1 MASKDLSITD
11 PHPSPLTPVDDDE
24 LGQLESPLDAEPPA
38 GSVPQ
43 RSRSSA
49 EQHFAPV
56 LPDDVDEVHG
66 PLQPSAIVEV
76 PVQPPATSLPPSRP
90 LWLGLAL
97 CLAVAIAA
105 GFAAAEINSRGIT
118 LGALTLALIFGVL
131 IGNAAPAQ
139 TDAFADG
146 ITFAKKHLLR
156 IGIVLYGFRL
166 TWSSFEAAGASIFL
180 VDAVVVVTTFLL
192 SMWVGVRWL
201 KLDRETSALIGAG
214 NAICGASAIL
224 ATAPVVG
231 AKPAQASIAIST
243 VAVFGT
249 IALLLYPVLYRANLG
264 LGWLPGGAYGFG
276 VFIGSTVHEVGQ
288 VVAISNAVAAAASD
302 SAVVTKMGRVAM
314 LLPFLFAI
322 AWWRR
327 GGTDAD
333 GAPRNWRKSMPLYPL
348 LFAVVVVVNSVAA
361 TAGARPMIARLDELA
376 LATAMVALGLS
387 TRVTALKEAGPKPL
401 MLAGVLFVWL
411 VVAGGL
417 LNVGLPALA
426 RLL

>member
-1 MASKDLSITD
+1 M
-11 PHPSPLTPVDDDE
+11 P
-24 LGQLESPLDAEPPA
+24 AET
-38 GSVPQ
+38 
-43 RSRSSA
+43 
-49 EQHFAPV
+49 E
-56 LPDDVDEVHG
+56 EIHG
-66 PLQPSAIVEV
+66 PLIEGQHTDPAAATVV
-76 PVQPPATSLPPSRP
+76 ADPCPGPPTRP
-90 LWLGLAL
+90 LWLGLFL
-97 CLAVAIAA
+97 CFAVALAA
-105 GFAAAEINSRGIT
+105 GVAASAINARGIT

-139 TDAFADG
+139 ADSFADG
-146 ITFAKKHLLR
+146 ISFAKKHLLR

-166 TWSSFEAAGASIFL
+166 TWSSFESAGLSIFL
-180 VDAVVVVTTFLL
+180 VDAIVVVTTFLL

-249 IALLLYPVLYRANLG
+249 IALLLYPVLYRANLS

-288 VVAISNAVAAAASD
+288 VVAIANAVAAAASD

-327 GGTDAD
+327 NGIEAD
-333 GAPRNWRKSMPLYPL
+333 GAPRNWRQSMPLYPL
-348 LFAVVVVVNSVAA
+348 LFAVVVVVNSVAPLA
-361 TAGARPMIARLDELA
+361 QARPMIARLDELA

-387 TRVTALKEAGPKPL
+387 TRITALKEAGPKPL
-401 MLAGVLFVWL
+401 MLAGVLFAWL

-417 LNVGLPALA
+417 LNLGLPALA

>member
-1 MASKDLSITD
+1 M
-11 PHPSPLTPVDDDE
+11 P
-24 LGQLESPLDAEPPA
+24 AET
-38 GSVPQ
+38 G
-43 RSRSSA
+43 
-49 EQHFAPV
+49 EI
-56 LPDDVDEVHG
+56 HG
-66 PLQPSAIVEV
+66 PLVEGQHTDPTAATAV
-76 PVQPPATSLPPSRP
+76 ADRRPAPPPRP
-90 LWLGLAL
+90 LWLGLFL
-97 CLAVAIAA
+97 CFAVALAA
-105 GFAAAEINSRGIT
+105 GVAASAINARGIT

-139 TDAFADG
+139 ADSFADG
-146 ITFAKKHLLR
+146 ISFAKKHLLR

-166 TWSSFEAAGASIFL
+166 TWSSFESAGLSIFL
-180 VDAVVVVTTFLL
+180 VDAIVVVTTFLL

-249 IALLLYPVLYRANLG
+249 IALLLYPVLYRANLS

-288 VVAISNAVAAAASD
+288 VVAIANAVAAAASD

-322 AWWRR
+322 AWWCRN
-327 GGTDAD
+327 GTEAD
-333 GAPRNWRKSMPLYPL
+333 GAPRNWRQSMPLYPL
-348 LFAVVVVVNSVAA
+348 LFAVVVVVNSVAPLA
-361 TAGARPMIARLDELA
+361 QARPMIARLDELA

-401 MLAGVLFVWL
+401 MLAGVLFAWL

-417 LNVGLPALA
+417 LNIGLPALA

>member
-1 MASKDLSITD
+1 M
-11 PHPSPLTPVDDDE
+11 P
-24 LGQLESPLDAEPPA
+24 AET
-38 GSVPQ
+38 G
-43 RSRSSA
+43 
-49 EQHFAPV
+49 EI
-56 LPDDVDEVHG
+56 HG
-66 PLQPSAIVEV
+66 PLVEGQHTDPAAATAV
-76 PVQPPATSLPPSRP
+76 ADPRPGPPTRP
-90 LWLGLAL
+90 LWLGLSL
-97 CLAVAIAA
+97 CFAVALAA
-105 GFAAAEINSRGIT
+105 GVAASAINARGIT

-139 TDAFADG
+139 ADSFADG
-146 ITFAKKHLLR
+146 ISFAKKHLLR

-166 TWSSFEAAGASIFL
+166 TWSSFESAGLSIFL
-180 VDAVVVVTTFLL
+180 VDAIVVVTTFLL

-249 IALLLYPVLYRANLG
+249 IALLLYPVLYRANLS

-288 VVAISNAVAAAASD
+288 VVAIANAVAAGASD

-327 GGTDAD
+327 NGTEAD
-333 GAPRNWRKSMPLYPL
+333 GAPRNWRQSMPLYPL
-348 LFAVVVVVNSVAA
+348 LFAVVVVVNSVAPLA
-361 TAGARPMIARLDELA
+361 QARPMIARLDELA

-401 MLAGVLFVWL
+401 MLAGVLFAWL

-417 LNVGLPALA
+417 LNLGLPALA

>member
-1 MASKDLSITD
+1 MPEGVEEIYGPFLEAGPAGEAIAPAPAH
-11 PHPSPLTPVDDDE
+11 PHPSPTP
-24 LGQLESPLDAEPPA
+24 
-38 GSVPQ
+38 
-43 RSRSSA
+43 
-49 EQHFAPV
+49 
-56 LPDDVDEVHG
+56 
-66 PLQPSAIVEV
+66 
-76 PVQPPATSLPPSRP
+76 RP

-97 CLAVAIAA
+97 CFAIAFAA
-105 GFAAAEINSRGIT
+105 GFAASAVNARGIT

-131 IGNAAPAQ
+131 IGNAAPLQ

-166 TWSSFEAAGASIFL
+166 TWSSFESAGVSIFL
-180 VDAVVVVTTFLL
+180 VDAIVVVTTFLL

-201 KLDRETSALIGAG
+201 KLDRETAALIGAG

-249 IALLLYPVLYRANLG
+249 VALLLYPVLYRANLS

-288 VVAISNAVAAAASD
+288 VVAIANAVAAAASD

-327 GGTDAD
+327 NGAEAD
-333 GAPRNWRKSMPLYPL
+333 GAPRNWRQSMPLYPL
-348 LFAVVVVVNSVAA
+348 LFAVVVVVNSVAPLA
-361 TAGARPMIARLDELA
+361 QARPMIARLDELA

-417 LNVGLPALA
+417 LNLGLPALA